1 MAQRK
6 RLRTPMTRTIPA
18 ATARTQ
24 LGQILDLVKTKRA
37 RFVISRNGEPAA
49 LILALEDY
57 LESTLSTPKELAAI
71 QKEARKR
78 GLDLLS
84 LDAINAEIDDHRT
97 EQLAKKK
104 KRA

>member
-1 MAQRK
+1 
-6 RLRTPMTRTIPA
+6 MTKTIPA
-18 ATARTQ
+18 AIARTQ

-49 LILALEDY
+49 LILSIEDY
-57 LESTLSTPKELAAI
+57 LESTLETPKELAAI

-84 LDAINAEIDDHRT
+84 MEDINAEIDGYRT